1 MSAGRW
7 PLAVSLSADIEYR
20 PDRPEPY
27 RARVRWIDPATKHQ
41 KPKPHARSS
50 QQAALDWIE
59 VIRRVAQARIDPETA
74 SMSLAASKI
83 WGGAGIG
90 EALCRELARRGARVV
105 VADINGDDADRVT
118 TALAGDGGRAQAGRV
133 DVADEQDVRRLVE
146 ETAAAHGRL
155 DYLFNNAGI
164 AIGVTPGT

>member
-1 MSAGRW
+1 MGF
-7 PLAVSLSADIEYR
+7 EN
-20 PDRPEPY
+20 
-27 RARVRWIDPATKHQ
+27 
-41 KPKPHARSS
+41 
-50 QQAALDWIE
+50 
-59 VIRRVAQARIDPETA
+59 
-74 SMSLAASKI
+74 KI
-83 WGGAGIG
+83 AIVTWGGAGIG
-90 EALCRELARRGARVV
+90 AALCRELARRGARVV

-118 TALAGDGGRAQAGRV
+118 TALADDGGRAQAGRV